1 MSELST
7 DCLNLVKVPH
17 AALFTVAMPVAN
29 HPLNIAEAARVA
41 ERMVQ
46 IMRNHKGIG
55 LAANQVGLPIRVFVC
70 FIEGVTEVPMVCIN
84 PEIELAG
91 DMRGAREGC
100 LSDPGAQVFVRRR
113 HRATLTYTDTGGDR
127 LTVKGYGLL
136 ARVWQHEI
144 DHLNGINIRAKK
156 GTDHE

>member
-1 MSELST
+1 MLTE
-7 DCLNLVKVPH
+7 CLNLVKVPH
-17 AALFTVAMPVAN
+17 DALFTVALPVADN
-29 HPLNIAEAARVA
+29 PVNIAEAARVG

-46 IMRNHKGIG
+46 IMRTHKGIG

-70 FIEGVTEVPMVCIN
+70 HIEGVTEVPMVCIN

-91 DMRGAREGC
+91 DMRGGREGC

-113 HRATLTYTDTGGDR
+113 HRATLTYTDTDGVR
-127 LTVKGYGLL
+127 LAVKGYGLL

-144 DHLNGINIRAKK
+144 DHLNGINIRAKR
-156 GTDHE
+156 GA